1 MENTVNV
8 KGKDEVWC
16 ATTNEYDL
24 DVNGENLSVRI
35 AETPKSTEFFVW
47 NEVTGWEEADTD
59 EGIMAIV
66 YETWSNGE
74 LD

>member
-1 MENTVNV
+1 MENTIDV
-8 KGKDEVWC
+8 KSKDEVLW

-24 DVNGENLSVRI
+24 DVNDENLSVRI